1 MMNAYSKVLVAVDL
15 SPEARQVIA
24 RAADMAH
31 RYGAELS
38 LVHVVEPLITDG
50 AYELMPALP
59 VEVETTLVERAGQF
73 LDQVA
78 DEAGLPDVV
87 REVRVGSVKREIL
100 ACAEAQG
107 SDLVVIG
114 THGRHG
120 LATLLGST
128 ANAVLHGTQCDVL
141 CVRVGAQESPS

>member
-1 MMNAYSKVLVAVDL
+1 MNAYSKVLVAVDL
-15 SPEARQVIA
+15 SPEAHQVIA
-24 RAADMAH
+24 RAADIARH
-31 RYGAELS
+31 YGAGLS

-78 DEAGLPDVV
+78 QKAGQPELA

-100 ACAEAQG
+100 DCAVAQG

-141 CVRVGAQESPS
+141 CVRVGAREGTS